1 MLDFKKAMLKQNKI
15 KKMKTL
21 KINTL
26 ILLLIGFVVFNS
38 CVEDDDFNT
47 PNTTVVEPSFEDDV
61 IFSQIGSV
69 AGELAQAQDETML
82 DYSNENVT
90 YSYSFNE
97 TDQYM
102 VGYVVS
108 SDEGGNYFEE
118 IILQDKIENPTIG
131 VKLLIDV
138 NPLFGRYEVGRKVYV
153 KLNGLA
159 VGITNGVLTVG
170 TLNGNEV
177 DKIPSAS
184 ENDFILRSAEIATMV
199 PLPLDIADFTDN
211 KTNLLVQL
219 DNVQFQSSQVI
230 DNSLTYA
237 SESFDEF
244 DGERTLQSCSTG
256 ASTIF
261 STSTF
266 ADFKS
271 LTLPSGSGTM
281 SAVLSKNFEGNTF
294 IVSVN
299 SPEDLNLTGTD
310 RCGCG
315 LADMVGVNALF
326 EDDFESQSTN
336 SLISGNGWTNFIQ
349 EGSEGWEAYSSGGSN
364 ASLGISARVGSFG
377 SGDASTIAWLITPP
391 IDLDAQTEE
400 TFSFMTSNSFSDNSS
415 MSVVFSSDWD
425 GNTANITSAT
435 WNPLVDATIVADSE
449 FFGNWVSSGDVSFD
463 CESGIIRIAFVYK
476 GNGEAAFDGTYELD
490 EIKVQSN

>member
-1 MLDFKKAMLKQNKI
+1 MLEQNKI

-21 KINTL
+21 KINKL
-26 ILLLIGFVVFNS
+26 ILLLIGLVVFS
-38 CVEDDDFNT
+38 GCVEDDDFST
-47 PNTTVVEPSFEDDV
+47 PNTSVVEPVFSADA
-61 IFSQIGSV
+61 IFSEIGSV
-69 AGELAQAQDETML
+69 AGELAQAQDNGGDNPIL
-82 DYSNENVT
+82 DYSNEDVT

-118 IILQDKIENPTIG
+118 IILQDKPENPTIG
-131 VKLLIDV
+131 VKVLIDV
-138 NPLFGRYEVGRKVYV
+138 NPLFIRYEVGRKVYV

-170 TLNGNEV
+170 ALNGNEV

-184 ENDFILRSAEIATMV
+184 ENDFLLRSAEIATMV
-199 PLPLDIADFTDN
+199 PLPMDIADFTDA

-219 DNVQFQSSQVI
+219 NNVQFQYSQVI

-237 SESFDEF
+237 SEAFDQF
-244 DGERTLQSCSTG
+244 DGERILQSCLTG
-256 ASTIF
+256 SSTIF

-271 LTLPSGSGTM
+271 LTLPSGIGTM
-281 SAVLSKNFEGNTF
+281 SAVLSRNFEGDAF

-299 SPEDLNLTGTD
+299 SPENINLSGTD

-315 LADMVGVNALF
+315 LADMVGPNSLF
-326 EDDFESQSTN
+326 EDNFESQSTN

-364 ASLGISARVGSFG
+364 ASLGVSARISSFG
-377 SGDASTIAWLITPP
+377 SDDASTIAWLITPP
-391 IDLDAQTEE
+391 INLDAQAQE
-400 TFSFMTSNSFSDNSS
+400 TLSFMTSNSFSDNSS
-415 MSVVFSSDWD
+415 MSVVFSNDWD
-425 GNTANITSAT
+425 GNTASITSAN
-435 WNPLVDATIVADSE
+435 WSPIVDATIVPDSE
-449 FFGNWVSSGDVSFD
+449 FFGNWVSSGDVSLD
-463 CESGIIRIAFVYK
+463 CESGTIYIAFVYR
-476 GNGEAAFDGTYELD
+476 GNDIDDTFNGTYELD

>member
-1 MLDFKKAMLKQNKI
+1 
-15 KKMKTL
+15 MKTL
-21 KINTL
+21 KINKL
-26 ILLLIGFVVFNS
+26 ILLLIGLVVFNS

-47 PNTTVVEPSFEDDV
+47 PNTSVVEPTFSDEA
-61 IFSQIGSV
+61 IFSQISSV
-69 AGELAQAQDETML
+69 AGELAQAQGNGGDNPTL

-118 IILQDKIENPTIG
+118 LIIQDAPENPTIG
-131 VKLLIDV
+131 VKVLVDV
-138 NPLFGRYEVGRKVYV
+138 NPLFVRYEVGRKVYI

-184 ENDFILRSAEIATMV
+184 ENDFIIRSTEIATLV
-199 PLPLDIADFTDN
+199 PLAMDISDFTND
-211 KTNLLVQL
+211 KTNLLIQL
-219 DNVQFQSSQVI
+219 DNVQFQYSEVI
-230 DNSLTYA
+230 ENSLSYA
-237 SESFDEF
+237 SESFDQF
-244 DGERTLQSCSTG
+244 DGERTLQSCLTG

-271 LTLPSGSGTM
+271 LTLPSGIGSV
-281 SAVLSKNFEGNTF
+281 SAILSRNFEGEAF

-299 SPEDLNLTGTD
+299 SPEDVNLTGLE

-315 LADMVGVNALF
+315 LASTVGSNTLF
-326 EDDFESQSTN
+326 EDNFQSQSTN
-336 SLISGNGWTNFIQ
+336 NLISGNGWTNFIQ

-364 ASLGISARVGSFG
+364 ASLGISARVGSFN
-377 SGDASTIAWLITPP
+377 SGDDSSIAWLITPP
-391 IDLDAQTEE
+391 IDLDTQTGE
-400 TFSFMTSNSFSDNSS
+400 TFSFMTSNSFSDGSRMN
-415 MSVVFSSDWD
+415 VFFSNNWD
-425 GNTANITSAT
+425 GDTNTIASTT
-435 WNPLVDATIVADSE
+435 WNPVVDATVVSDEE
-449 FFGNWVSSGDVSFD
+449 FFGNWVSSGDVDLD
-463 CESGIIRIAFVYK
+463 CESGTIHIAFVYT
-476 GNGEAAFDGTYELD
+476 GSGDSDFDGTYELD
-490 EIKVQSN
+490 EIKIQSN